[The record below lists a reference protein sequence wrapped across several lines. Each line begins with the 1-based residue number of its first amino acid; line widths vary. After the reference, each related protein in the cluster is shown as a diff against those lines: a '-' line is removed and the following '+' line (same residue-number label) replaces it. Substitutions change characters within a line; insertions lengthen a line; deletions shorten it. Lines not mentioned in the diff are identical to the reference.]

1 MQPQFVPVSLTKPA
15 IVIGAILT
23 LLTLGGFGVLTSA
36 AVELSRAARL
46 APEGITGIV
55 ITGMLIILI
64 ADVFLVRLL
73 TKIINASLS
82 SNLQAPPRRAKAL
95 SNPSAVYL
103 PQPAT
108 ARLRGVPSVTEGT
121 TRFFEAYRTA
131 TSEDR
136 PTSEIS
142 EIIEIGS
149 PSSAA
154 AGTVTQISRCQR
166 LGNGTH
172 LLLLLGLRTLRNFL
186 DDFESEE
193 YKESMF

>member
-1 MQPQFVPVSLTKPA
+1 MYCPSCGTEYSIELKYCNRCGANLSTDVAMQPQFVPVSLTKPA

-64 ADVFLVRLL
+64 ADIFLVRLL

-82 SNLQAPPRRAKAL
+82 SNLQAPPRRPQAL

-108 ARLRGVPSVTEGT
+108 ARLQGVPSVTEGT
-121 TRFFEAYRTA
+121 TRFFEAYRVPA
-131 TSEDR
+131 EGA
-136 PTSEIS
+136 E
-142 EIIEIGS
+142 
-149 PSSAA
+149 
-154 AGTVTQISRCQR
+154 
-166 LGNGTH
+166 
-172 LLLLLGLRTLRNFL
+172 RTPAQKL
-186 DDFESEE
+186 DS
-193 YKESMF
+193 